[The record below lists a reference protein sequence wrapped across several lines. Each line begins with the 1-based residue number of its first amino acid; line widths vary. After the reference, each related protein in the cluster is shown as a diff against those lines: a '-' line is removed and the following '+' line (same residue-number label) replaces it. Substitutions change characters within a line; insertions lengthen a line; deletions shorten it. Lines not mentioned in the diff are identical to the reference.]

1 MKTLGIIPSRYASTR
16 FPAKPLADIAGK
28 SMLQR
33 VWEQCVLSEELDTLF
48 VATDDQRIFDH
59 VLSFGGKVLMTS
71 DEHQSGS
78 DRCGEVLDQL
88 EQKGHS
94 FDIVVNIQGDE
105 PMLNPNQIDDLIRFL
120 RDRPEADLA
129 SQYKTTND
137 PSFAEDPNCV
147 KVVTALN
154 SKALYFSRS
163 AVPYFRN
170 KTNAGI
176 KKHIGLY
183 AYKTQAL
190 KRICKLSPSL
200 LEKTE
205 SLEQLRWLENDLS
218 IFMQE
223 TEFENKGVDT
233 PEDLIA
239 LVKLLNDRPIEGEG

>member
-33 VWEQCVLSEELDTLF
+33 VWEQCALSKELDALF

-71 DEHQSGS
+71 EAHQSGS

-94 FDIVVNIQGDE
+94 FDIIVNIQGDE
-105 PMLNPNQIDDLIRFL
+105 PMLNPTQIDDLIRFL
-120 RDRPEADLA
+120 GDRPKADLA
-129 SQYKTTND
+129 SQFKRTND
-137 PSFAEDPNCV
+137 LSFGEDPNCV

-170 KTNAGI
+170 ETNAGI

-183 AYKTQAL
+183 AYKTEAL

-233 PEDLIA
+233 PEDLKA
-239 LVKLLNDRPIEGEG
+239 LVKLLNDRSIEGEG